1 MFSLVVLA
9 VYGLGGIFVPM
20 LIIRWAGYQPDTRHS
35 VTMMIAAL
43 VGVITWRLLGLNE
56 HVFESI
62 PGMSM
67 AFLAHFV
74 DHAYRIKEGS
84 PLGRFEMP
92 SGRAIGIAALVV
104 LAPATAAEGAYL
116 LRDAPAA
123 ADAAASWSIEG
134 TLEYVE
140 IGSGEEFVADGQT
153 VPVDVHSDGAAGAVE
168 VETLWASW
176 QPWSTTKMR
185 RRAGLGVRPLA
196 PQMLPRTPSLAS
208 SSGLNCP
215 KAPKARTQRGAPPP
229 TR

>member
-1 MFSLVVLA
+1 M
-9 VYGLGGIFVPM
+9 
-20 LIIRWAGYQPDTRHS
+20 
-35 VTMMIAAL
+35 
-43 VGVITWRLLGLNE
+43 GVITWRLLGLNE

-74 DHAYRIKEGS
+74 DHAYRIKDGS

-92 SGRAIGIAALVV
+92 SGRAIGIAALVI

-123 ADAAASWSIEG
+123 TDAAASWSIEG

-153 VPVDVHSDGAAGAVE
+153 VPVDVHSDGAAGAVDGRNVVGIVATLVYNE
-168 VETLWASW
+168 DETAG
-176 QPWSTTKMR
+176 
-185 RRAGLGVRPLA
+185 GLGVRPLA
-196 PQMLPRTPSLAS
+196 PQMLPRTPFLAS